1 MSKRMNT
8 FFKKLIWCFPA
19 TLAFFGILYYI
30 NLFDR
35 IEERNILRQSE
46 EKYQLISFVE
56 NLNTRASMVRAMN
69 IMDRFEDTHTYLLNE
84 NLDRVVEKYH
94 AQGCSFRIK
103 PHPYE
108 DRDLRKKM
116 LSTKTGTFIYNGD
129 DNKKRFWEYRW
140 IVIENE
146 KYLILVGV
154 SNYPLD
160 PLDKELQISIG
171 ILLLLTAL
179 LNWGLVGYTKY
190 IRMNPGVID
199 EK

>member
-19 TLAFFGILYYI
+19 ILAFFGILYYI

-46 EKYQLISFVE
+46 EKYQLINFVE
-56 NLNTRASMVRAMN
+56 NLRTKDSMVRAMN

-94 AQGCSFRIK
+94 AQGCSFRTK

-108 DRDLRKKM
+108 DANLRKKM
-116 LSTKTGTFIYNGD
+116 LNTKTGTFVYNGD
-129 DNKKRFWEYRW
+129 NNKKRFWEYRW
-140 IVIENE
+140 IIIENK

-190 IRMNPGVID
+190 IRMNPGIID